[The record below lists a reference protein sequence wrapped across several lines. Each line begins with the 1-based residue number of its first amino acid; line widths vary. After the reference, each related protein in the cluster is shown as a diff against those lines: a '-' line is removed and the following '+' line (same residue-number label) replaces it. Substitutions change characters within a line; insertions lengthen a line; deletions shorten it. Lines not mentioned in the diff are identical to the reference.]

1 MTMVSDDLTLD
12 PVDGAPRRRGSWRR
26 AAAVSVIALVVVAA
40 AVGLRPHESGLAK
53 TRAALASDSRF
64 ANGPK
69 AGSTFADISRWLL
82 ADGQA
87 CQRSRSATDHRCR
100 LRLSASAYAGVSAF
114 ILVDCTSPGVFQ
126 ARAAMRSYIDQIE
139 TFDRRPLGSMP
150 VPSLPNVPTC

>member
-1 MTMVSDDLTLD
+1 MVGDEVTVGSVD
-12 PVDGAPRRRGSWRR
+12 PLPRRRRPWRR
-26 AAAVSVIALVVVAA
+26 LATAAALVLLVVAA
-40 AVGLRPHESGLAK
+40 TTALRPHTSGLAK
-53 TRAALASDSRF
+53 TRAALAADSRF

-82 ADGQA
+82 TDGQA
-87 CQRSRSATDHRCR
+87 CQRGHSSTDHRCR

-126 ARAAMRSYIDQIE
+126 ARASMRSFVDQIV
-139 TFDRRPLGSMP
+139 TFDRRPLGSVP